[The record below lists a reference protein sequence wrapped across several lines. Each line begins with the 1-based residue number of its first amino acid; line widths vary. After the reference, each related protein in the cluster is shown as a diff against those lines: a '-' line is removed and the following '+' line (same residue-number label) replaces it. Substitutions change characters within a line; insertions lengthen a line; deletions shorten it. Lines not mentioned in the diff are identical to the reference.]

1 MSKEAQRPTWPA
13 VRWALVVYLVARV
26 LVSAWAALT
35 VGNPRVEVP
44 QYLQYDGAR
53 ECEHIAYPHDNPV
66 MSYLTGVWYRWDAGW
81 YICTAI
87 KGYREY
93 EMRVAFAPLYPLL
106 IRLTGRLLGGEYLLA
121 SLIVSNAALI
131 AMLIV
136 LHKLVELDFSTE
148 MARRTVVYM
157 VAFPAGFFLLASYTE
172 SLFLCF
178 AISSLY
184 AARRGYWLPSGLAAF
199 LASLTRQ
206 QGWVLALP
214 LAYEALRQAEWR
226 PLKALYGLLAACGAP
241 AGTLAYSL
249 YLLLT
254 GLPDF
259 FEAQSSYWNV
269 QFVPPWTN
277 IFIAVQKFVSGDW
290 RFQDAMNTAAFVL
303 SIALILSGLR
313 RLKPI
318 YWLYTIPS
326 QLIFLS
332 GYWPGEAFHSMIRYF
347 LMLFP
352 NMITLSLLTRR
363 RWLFGAVLFVF
374 ILFQLWEI
382 AVFVRWG
389 WVA

>member
-1 MSKEAQRPTWPA
+1 MSKEAKRPTWPA

-35 VGNPRVEVP
+35 VGSPRVEIP
-44 QYLQYDGAR
+44 EYLQYEGAQ
-53 ECEHIAYPHDNPV
+53 ECEPVVYPHSSPV
-66 MSYLTGVWYRWDAGW
+66 MGYLTGVWYRWDTGW
-81 YICTAI
+81 YICIAV
-87 KGYREY
+87 KGYRDY
-93 EMRVAFAPLYPLL
+93 AMRAAFAPLYPLL

-121 SLIVSNAALI
+121 SLIVSNVAMI

-136 LHKLVELDFSTE
+136 LHKLVELDFSRE
-148 MARRTVVYM
+148 IARRTIVYM
-157 VAFPAGFFLLASYTE
+157 VAFPAGFFLLAGYTE

-178 AISSLY
+178 TILSLY
-184 AARRGYWLPSGLAAF
+184 AARRGNWLLSGPAAF

-226 PLKALYGLLAACGAP
+226 PLKALSGLLAACGAP

-249 YLLLT
+249 YLIMA

-259 FEAQSSYWNV
+259 FQAQSNHWNV
-269 QFVPPWTN
+269 QFVPPWTSVA
-277 IFIAVQKFVSGDW
+277 IAIQKFVRGDW
-290 RFQDAMNTAAFVL
+290 RFQDAVNTAAFAL
-303 SIALILSGLR
+303 SIVLILSGLR
-313 RLKPI
+313 RLKPVYWI
-318 YWLYTIPS
+318 YNIPT

-332 GYWPGEAFHSMIRYF
+332 AYWPGEAFHSMLRYF

-363 RWLFGAVLFVF
+363 RRLFGAVLFVF
-374 ILFQLWEI
+374 ILLQLWEI
-382 AVFVRWG
+382 AVFARWG